1 MSRRIEIE
9 LTSSRPDGTWTWRA
23 AGAREPR
30 GVLEAAVLPGG
41 ATVSQVLTA
50 EVETDLDG
58 SRVLSIVPPKQKA
71 ARTGLLEIL
80 PSEKPFEP
88 VTQKLARRARDGRGD
103 SRKGGRRH
111 DGAPGESRRGPG
123 REKKE
128 GDRPRRPFFEAPPE
142 IPQRPKPK
150 RVKPRRENL
159 DTVLA
164 QLPEAHRAIAEKV
177 VGGGIPAVRSAIE
190 EQNTRAVAEG
200 REKITA
206 DALVAEAERLL
217 PSLRRA
223 EWIDKAVAAERI
235 LDDVDVRDLRSI
247 VNVGES
253 LSGHDDR
260 TRALLATMKTGLA
273 ARQATETKLW
283 QEDIRAL
290 AEVGRIVRALRLSS
304 QPPKAGVPFPADLA
318 ALMAEKAVAA
328 LTPDAPA
335 DRWITLLEHAAF
347 SPVHARILPVAAPV
361 AVTEDL
367 LKTVTRLGPLM
378 PQVATLFGVE
388 VPPGA
393 KMPRMLPPSRP
404 DRKAKETN
412 RRGPGNTASSTRRE
426 QKPRVAMPV
435 GEQSTPEEVH
445 EPTAA
450 ESPTAPPVA
459 ADTSEPIEA
468 PDRTADVDP
477 PVAPEAIEVVEPME
491 TPEETEVVG
500 PVGRPATDEPA

>member
-30 GVLEAAVLPGG
+30 GVLEGGVLPGG
-41 ATVSQVLTA
+41 AAVSQVLVA

-58 SRVLSIVPPKQKA
+58 TRVLSIVPPKQKA

-88 VTQKLARRARDGRGD
+88 VTQKLARRERSDRGD
-103 SRKGGRRH
+103 ARKGGRRR
-111 DGAPGESRRGPG
+111 DGAPGEARRGPA
-123 REKKE
+123 RERKD
-128 GDRPRRPFFEAPPE
+128 GDRPRRAFFEAPPE

-159 DTVLA
+159 DAVLA

-177 VGGGIPAVRSAIE
+177 VGGGIPAVRAAIA
-190 EQNTRAVAEG
+190 EQNSRAVAEG

-217 PSLRRA
+217 PSLRKA
-223 EWIDKAVAAERI
+223 EWIDRATAAERI
-235 LDDVDVRDLRSI
+235 IDDVDVRDLRSI

-253 LSGHDDR
+253 LSGHDDA
-260 TRALLATMKTGLA
+260 TRALLATMKNGLV
-273 ARQATETKLW
+273 ARQATETRLW

-290 AEVGRIVRALRLSS
+290 ADVGRIVRALRLSS

-318 ALMAEKAVAA
+318 ALLTEKTVAA

-347 SPVHARILPVAAPV
+347 SPVHARVLPSAVPAT
-361 AVTEDL
+361 VTEDL
-367 LKTVTRLGPLM
+367 LKTVGRLGPLM
-378 PQVATLFGVE
+378 PQVAALFGVE
-388 VPPGA
+388 VPVGA

-404 DRKAKETN
+404 DRKTKSPARPDGASGPRN
-412 RRGPGNTASSTRRE
+412 PRRNSAPTTSDASSA
-426 QKPRVAMPV
+426 PDASWAPDA
-435 GEQSTPEEVH
+435 SSAP
-445 EPTAA
+445 PAPPAAPASPAA
-450 ESPTAPPVA
+450 EAVAIEDAPGDNPDPAIEPVEVPGDGA
-459 ADTSEPIEA
+459 ETITDSAEA
-468 PDRTADVDP
+468 PGSDAS
-477 PVAPEAIEVVEPME
+477 VEP
-491 TPEETEVVG
+491 
-500 PVGRPATDEPA
+500 A

>member
-1 MSRRIEIE
+1 MVGVPATPIRGYRRAAMSRRIEIE

-30 GVLEAAVLPGG
+30 GVLEGGVLPGG
-41 ATVSQVLTA
+41 AAVSQVLVA
-50 EVETDLDG
+50 EVESDLDG
-58 SRVLSIVPPKQKA
+58 TRVLAIVPPKQKS

-88 VTQKLARRARDGRGD
+88 VTQKLARRERTGRSEGRGD
-103 SRKGGRRH
+103 GRKDGRRRE
-111 DGAPGESRRGPG
+111 GTPGDSRRGPA
-123 REKKE
+123 RDKKD
-128 GDRPRRPFFEAPPE
+128 GDRPRRAFFEAPPE

-159 DTVLA
+159 DAVLA

-177 VGGGIPAVRSAIE
+177 VGGGIPAVRAAID

-223 EWIDKAVAAERI
+223 EWIDRATAAERI
-235 LDDVDVRDLRSI
+235 LDDADVRDLRSI

-273 ARQATETKLW
+273 ARQATETRLW

-318 ALMAEKAVAA
+318 VLLAEKAVAA
-328 LTPDAPA
+328 LTTDAPS

-347 SPVHARILPVAAPV
+347 SPVHARVQPTAVPAT
-361 AVTEDL
+361 VTEDL
-367 LKTVTRLGPLM
+367 LKTITRLGPLM
-378 PQVATLFGVE
+378 PQVAALFGLE
-388 VPPGA
+388 VPAGA
-393 KMPRMLPPSRP
+393 KMPRMLPPTRP
-404 DRKAKETN
+404 DRKAK
-412 RRGPGNTASSTRRE
+412 GPGRA
-426 QKPRVAMPV
+426 
-435 GEQSTPEEVH
+435 GDTPESTGSRRTGTRPEAK
-445 EPTAA
+445 TSRAA
-450 ESPTAPPVA
+450 EAPT
-459 ADTSEPIEA
+459 PIEPLA
-468 PDRTADVDP
+468 AAAIEDATHTPADEPHTPADRTE
-477 PVAPEAIEVVEPME
+477 APTDAPSVP
-491 TPEETEVVG
+491 T
-500 PVGRPATDEPA
+500 TDEST